1 MGVLKLNCDASFIHE
16 SMARG
21 KINNVLSAFH
31 AELIAC
37 PQDIQVAS
45 DQFGN
50 WKSHPGDRCVECS
63 ASDRADRKGVLIEEL
78 KAMALLN
85 FSNFI
90 ECKFLGTTDNR
101 AAHVLTGLGYDCI
114 QGEVLIS
121 SSVPDDVGVI
131 IFNDLSVISNE
142 IGQSFFKKRR
152 EVRAVAAAG

>member
-1 MGVLKLNCDASFIHE
+1 VGVLKLNCDASFIHE

-63 ASDRADRKGVLIEEL
+63 PSDRADRKGVLIEEL

-101 AAHVLTGLGYDCI
+101 AAHVLTGLGYD
-114 QGEVLIS
+114 S
-121 SSVPDDVGVI
+121 SKGRCSFLAPFQMMSV
-131 IFNDLSVISNE
+131 
-142 IGQSFFKKRR
+142 
-152 EVRAVAAAG
+152 